1 MVLTEIK
8 YFLFFE
14 YFFKINAVQNLDHM
28 HCEYLF
34 VLFIFMQISFLAN
47 VGVVSQQVLFKE
59 ILERRCYI
67 LHLDLLQNLLVRTA
81 HLLHDLKDLKL
92 NLYVIQINYSLELLD
107 FIIEC
112 LKNRVLVHF
121 FNIRMVI
128 IILFLF
134 YLIQKVKVS
143 APEFFDQEKAGGEG
157 INVCLWQ

>member
-8 YFLFFE
+8 YFPFFE

-34 VLFIFMQISFLAN
+34 VLFIFIQISFLAN

-81 HLLHDLKDLKL
+81 HLLHDLKDFKL

-107 FIIEC
+107 FVIER
-112 LKNRVLVHF
+112 LKNRVLVNF
-121 FNIRMVI
+121 FNVRMVI

-143 APEFFDQEKAGGEG
+143 APKFFDQEKAWDEG
-157 INVCLWQ
+157 IYACLWQ